1 VLIEFFQLLRGAGV
15 KTTITEWLDLLQ
27 ALEQRVIFAD
37 VDQFY
42 HMSRM
47 ILVKDERFYDR
58 FDRAFA
64 AYVERVK
71 NTDIAESIPKEW
83 LEDALKREFSAEDK
97 EKIKQL
103 GSLDELLK
111 TFQERL
117 QEQQERHQGG
127 SKWIGTGGTSPFG
140 AYGYHPGGIRV
151 GQQGNRNR
159 SAAKVWDKREFSDLD
174 DEAQLEQRGFQIALR
189 NLRQFARTGAPTEL
203 DIDATLTATARQGG
217 LLDLQWQAERHNAIK
232 LLLLI
237 DVGGSMDDHVYQ
249 VEQLFTAL
257 KNEFRHLELFYFHNC
272 PYEGLWRTNR
282 RRRSEQVP
290 TEQVIQT
297 YGEDYKLVLV
307 GDATMGPYEIAYPG
321 GSVEHWNEEPGEVWL
336 RRLLKKFA
344 NAVWLNPQPSSHWRY
359 YPSIQMLHEIMQGR
373 MQPLTLAGLQRAT
386 ELIK

>member
-1 VLIEFFQLLRGAGV
+1 MLIEFFQLLRGAGV

-58 FDRAFA
+58 FDCAFA

-71 NTDIAESIPKEW
+71 NTDIAENIPKEW

-117 QEQQERHQGG
+117 KEQQERHQGG

>member
-47 ILVKDERFYDR
+47 ILVKDERYYDR

-71 NTDIAESIPKEW
+71 NTDIAENIPKEW

-117 QEQQERHQGG
+117 KEQQERHQGG

-189 NLRQFARTGAPTEL
+189 SLRQFARTGAPTEL